1 MVRFRSGTPRLRL
14 ASAVLTPRTC
24 RLALL
29 AALLLAL
36 TLAVPGAGAA
46 GPAAAGPAEQP
57 AVERAGRVVL
67 GSASH
72 YAPYGEGWGEAKP
85 RAVYNGGVPS
95 GRAYRLTWRTWGQGR
110 SYARGLTYLYR
121 PGGGYYAKP
130 GRIVLR
136 AQRLGRCDGER
147 AYTRLFA
154 RVARRPG
161 EAPKRR
167 WFAWAGG
174 GSLCS

>member
-1 MVRFRSGTPRLRL
+1 M
-14 ASAVLTPRTC
+14 LTPRTR

-46 GPAAAGPAEQP
+46 GPAAAGHTEQP

-85 RAVYNGGVPS
+85 RAIFNGGVPS
-95 GRAYRLTWRTWGQGR
+95 GRAYRLTWRTWGKGR

-121 PGGGYYAKP
+121 PEGGYYAKARTDRAARP
-130 GRIVLR
+130 TSRALRRRACLHAAVRPRGASTGRGADAALV
-136 AQRLGRCDGER
+136 RLGR
-147 AYTRLFA
+147 
-154 RVARRPG
+154 RREPLLLSTPG
-161 EAPKRR
+161 LDELDHR
-167 WFAWAGG
+167 
-174 GSLCS
+174 